1 MPANQPQDLGKAL
14 GHVKTDKRI
23 DILRQLDAAGSISE
37 AARRSGVSYKAA
49 WQAIDILGNLA
60 GTPLVEKVVGGS
72 GGGGTRLTQAGKELL
87 KASADLEMVKHQLL
101 KKHSSKSL
109 KEPLPKGMLGLQTTM
124 RNQFPATVSAM
135 VKKAGMV
142 RVGLNT
148 KGGCQFHALITASSA
163 ELFDMHPGLKVLV
176 LFKATAVQIR
186 YSAGSRPLNSVL
198 GAVVR
203 KSKGSHAG
211 EVNVLIEPGITL
223 IGFSEDVSSLDLG
236 DEAYVLVDE
245 SALVLAL
252 PHDD

>member
-23 DILRQLDAAGSISE
+23 EILRQLDVAGSISE

-49 WQAIDILGNLA
+49 WQAIDILSNLA

-87 KASADLEMVKHQLL
+87 KASADLELAKQQLL
-101 KKHSSKSL
+101 KKHASRAV
-109 KEPLPKGMLGLQTTM
+109 KEPVSRGLLGLRTTM

-135 VKKAGMV
+135 VKKGGMV
-142 RVGLNT
+142 RVGLTT
-148 KGGCQFHALITASSA
+148 KGGSNFHALITASSA
-163 ELFDMHPGLKVLV
+163 ELFEMHTGLKVLV
-176 LFKATAVQIR
+176 LFKATAVQVR
-186 YSAGSRPLNSVL
+186 HSAGSKPLNSIL

-203 KSKGSHAG
+203 KSKGVHAG
-211 EVNVLIEPGITL
+211 EVSVLIEPGITL
-223 IGFSEDVSSLDLG
+223 IGFSEDLSSLDLS
-236 DEAYVLVDE
+236 DEAYALVDE

-252 PHDD
+252 PHEE